1 VFLQLSK
8 LLVSSAPAMEVVQH
22 AMGRPAVAP
31 VAVLLEQG
39 SIDRSVIR
47 GGHGPC
53 SWDRR
58 TRRRTSSAM
67 VLLAPFDHL
76 ICSSPYFTLFLYMC
90 VYVCS
95 AYEQKLCV
103 VSASSRSDVSCKWC

>member
-1 VFLQLSK
+1 VRSNELLQFGACVYIYISIKCLKTYYESNFVFLQLSK
-8 LLVSSAPAMEVVQH
+8 LVVPNAPAIQVVIH

-58 TRRRTSSAM
+58 TRRRTWC
-67 VLLAPFDHL
+67 
-76 ICSSPYFTLFLYMC
+76 CSPLSIT
-90 VYVCS
+90 
-95 AYEQKLCV
+95 
-103 VSASSRSDVSCKWC
+103 